1 MKKFLAFTGIAL
13 LVACGSPEVE
23 EDIVEAA
30 PVETMSLHDT
40 TWTFEMDGQEI
51 TESIDASGDYIAN
64 AGDEHYDHGTY
75 IMIDGKQCFT
85 SAMNDEGQM
94 CWTTPAS
101 VEVGESVDITS
112 DSGEQLTITRVQYE
126 PLTM

>member
-1 MKKFLAFTGIAL
+1 MKKFLAITGVAL

-23 EDIVEAA
+23 EDIVEVA
-30 PVETMSLHDT
+30 PAETMSLHDT

-75 IMIDGKQCFT
+75 VMVDGKQCFT

>member
-1 MKKFLAFTGIAL
+1 MKNFLAITGVAL

-23 EDIVEAA
+23 EDIVEVATA
-30 PVETMSLHDT
+30 ETMSLHDT

-51 TESIDASGDYIAN
+51 TESIDASGGYIAN

-75 IMIDGKQCFT
+75 VIVDGKQCFT